1 MCCAAFTTC
10 VLERHNTQVDDVQD
24 YDVVLLMYNLLE
36 INISEHDVV
45 YANISGMSEWSK
57 WFWIFQI

>member
-24 YDVVLLMYNLLE
+24 YDVALLMYNLLE

-45 YANISGMSEWSK
+45 YANISGMSE
-57 WFWIFQI
+57 